1 MLAVMDLMTL
11 PWNLSN
17 NSANVN
23 MKTFKGEVIL
33 GVAIGKNKVD
43 MTKKLL
49 EFGAN
54 PNNHHDG
61 FTLLG
66 MAVMKGNVKIVKS
79 LLKYGAKVSQIPLL
93 WPIVCKNSEILQIM
107 LDHGAELK
115 DFDGLQYIVIHG
127 HLEFLKVL
135 IKHGVD
141 VNRYTHMHRVPLH
154 DAITATALTKNA
166 INRIEIVSEL
176 LKNGANPN
184 LPHRHSGFTAIH
196 SATKFPSHLKVFL
209 NLEVSLDLNKRNN
222 NGETAFERA
231 LNYGRKDTAKMLF
244 HHNHN

>member
-176 LKNGANPN
+176 LKNGANPH
-184 LPHRHSGFTAIH
+184 LPNRDGNTPIHTAIKLPC
-196 SATKFPSHLKVFL
+196 ALKVFL
-209 NLEVSLDLNKRNN
+209 NSGITLDLNIRNN
-222 NGETAFERA
+222 NGETVLENA